1 MTSGKSVS
9 VVVGMAET
17 RLTTETE
24 MATRIN
30 LNREVSIALVI
41 ADDG

>member
-1 MTSGKSVS
+1 
-9 VVVGMAET
+9 MAET

-41 ADDG
+41 ADDGWT